1 MSRAD
6 RSFAQAL
13 ERIEKAGYLV
23 NVRRCGGAVELCAV
37 PLRGPAKLHIAFA
50 EPRGP
55 EDGYSAACRLAELLN
70 VSLESPVTVA
80 PRKRTGPKD
89 ASVLLLLHGVPTSSR
104 RLHSARVFFH
114 WKQPET
120 DIWAHLLIPNE
131 LIRIHGWMSS
141 IF

>member
-37 PLRGPAKLHIAFA
+37 PLSGPAKLHIAFA

-55 EDGYSAACRLAELLN
+55 EDGYSAACRLAEMLN

-89 ASVLLLLHGVPTSSR
+89 ASVRCNPVPMPAIASMSAASTRTR
-104 RLHSARVFFH
+104 RLA
-114 WKQPET
+114 
-120 DIWAHLLIPNE
+120 AAA
-131 LIRIHGWMSS
+131 
-141 IF
+141 